1 MPTLEQEVTQRLTK
15 FYILALT
22 AVAVLSITGQILI
35 QQSLKDTLN
44 DAHVVNIAGRQ
55 RMLSQ
60 RLSKMAILLT
70 NADRFSEEARFYRR
84 EFGETLTLWR
94 KCHEGFVNENLETE
108 RHLLVKNSDK
118 INKMLQELDP
128 IFLTIKSKLELIL
141 NNEEFDKKQV
151 LDDILINERLFLN
164 KMDSIVF
171 QYDLESEQKVNRVR
185 SIEFFL
191 FFLTI
196 AILILEGV
204 LIFKPLTE
212 YIKKVIIMLTNS
224 EQALQQKNLELSIS
238 NQKLLEAQK
247 NLVKITEEKYE
258 LMRKEDNVRSS
269 ALMEGQEEERRRLS
283 RELHDG
289 IGQMLTGLKLH
300 SEKLKNLPFADD
312 KQRKTFEQHNKL
324 IEETIEATRVVSF
337 NLMPPVL
344 SDFGLSAA
352 IRILA
357 ENTQQASGILVL
369 FESNFDKTRL
379 NSNLEVNLYRI
390 AQEALNNIQKHSK
403 ATEAKVVLQKHKT
416 AVELSIS
423 DNGVGFEQTGVK
435 KATIINNGLS
445 NMQTRVHLLGGQIK
459 IQAKSTKGTLITV
472 KIPTQYGK
480 QN

>member
-1 MPTLEQEVTQRLTK
+1 
-15 FYILALT
+15 
-22 AVAVLSITGQILI
+22 
-35 QQSLKDTLN
+35 
-44 DAHVVNIAGRQ
+44 
-55 RMLSQ
+55 
-60 RLSKMAILLT
+60 
-70 NADRFSEEARFYRR
+70 
-84 EFGETLTLWR
+84 
-94 KCHEGFVNENLETE
+94 
-108 RHLLVKNSDK
+108 
-118 INKMLQELDP
+118 
-128 IFLTIKSKLELIL
+128 
-141 NNEEFDKKQV
+141 
-151 LDDILINERLFLN
+151 
-164 KMDSIVF
+164 
-171 QYDLESEQKVNRVR
+171 
-185 SIEFFL
+185 
-191 FFLTI
+191 
-196 AILILEGV
+196 
-204 LIFKPLTE
+204 
-212 YIKKVIIMLTNS
+212 MLTDS

-300 SEKLKNLPFADD
+300 SEKLKNIPFADD

-472 KIPTQYGK
+472 KIPT
-480 QN
+480 